1 MKSAWRTLLAVVAGM
16 ALAFALVVAVEF
28 FSSVVHPFPAN
39 FDGNIPQH
47 VRRYPHW
54 VLGVVVLMWGATAAA
69 ATWVASRIGGRLA
82 GALVT
87 LLLASAL
94 AFNLSMLPYVM
105 WFKIAMPAAFF
116 VACLLGIRHGRRV
129 PSPAA
134 VTDAALRSH

>member
-1 MKSAWRTLLAVVAGM
+1 MKSAGRTLLAVVTGM

-28 FSSVVHPFPAN
+28 FSSVVHPFPAD

-69 ATWVASRIGGRLA
+69 AIWVASRIGGRLA

-105 WFKIAMPAAFF
+105 WFKVAMPAGFF
-116 VACLLGIRHGRRV
+116 VACLLGIRYGRRV
-129 PSPAA
+129 PVRFRLS
-134 VTDAALRSH
+134 R